1 MMSAQIG
8 SAARTKLVQVLTAGL
23 AAASGGPASLA
34 VVVQN
39 VAADIA
45 EKSAGAQY
53 PAAVVYCEK
62 VSNQLQEKFRSFS
75 GTVELAIEIRHSQD
89 RLEGVEDALEQITD
103 IVTGIL
109 SASRGDWGNGMF
121 YSGAYDVSYGS
132 VKRGGRNFLQT
143 AKVRCELSV
152 SVS

>member
-23 AAASGGPASLA
+23 TAAGPAWLT
-34 VVVQN
+34 VVVEN
-39 VAADIA
+39 VSADIA

-53 PAAVVYCEK
+53 PAAVVYCET
-62 VSNQLQEKFRSFS
+62 VSNQMLEKFRSFS
-75 GTVELAIEIRHSQD
+75 GTVQLAIEIRHSQD
-89 RLEGVEDALEQITD
+89 RLDGVEDALEQITD
-103 IVTGIL
+103 TVTGIL
-109 SASRGDWGNGMF
+109 TASRGDWGNGMF
-121 YSGAYDVSYGS
+121 YSGGYDVNYGS

-143 AKVRCELSV
+143 AKVSCELSV